1 MIITSE
7 KDEHRDKPEPVAA
20 RDQPLR
26 NLMDHLRVK
35 EPRADPWRPEATE
48 PEPD

>member
-7 KDEHRDKPEPVAA
+7 KDEHRNKPEPVVAQ
-20 RDQPLR
+20 DQFLR
-26 NLMDHLRVK
+26 NLMDHLRVNERK
-35 EPRADPWRPEATE
+35 ANPGRREATE